1 MLGPAPIGGR
11 PDPDPRSRRSTAAA
25 LEPVGRRP
33 EGGHEGNRQGD
44 AREDGGRATQL
55 EGLRNHRHPPAIA
68 PTTPAGV
75 PMAPRRGCLPQ

>member
-11 PDPDPRSRRSTAAA
+11 PTQTRALEGPTAAA

-55 EGLRNHRHPPAIA
+55 EGRRKHRHPPAIA